1 MEVSDQSLLRNQSEP
16 CGKPQDVIFLPEP
29 EEALFLALM
38 DRGEIVMT
46 SAQAEDDDIVLIAR
60 SSRPV
65 AVTYD
70 AVQQQVFWSDVR
82 ERQIYRSNLDG
93 SDVSVLLNITQGLGF
108 VEGETL
114 KLPLE
119 FHTFCFA
126 VF

>member
-1 MEVSDQSLLRNQSEP
+1 MEVSDQTLSRNQSELSSQP
-16 CGKPQDVIFLPEP
+16 RDVLILPEP
-29 EEALFLALM
+29 EEALFVALM

-46 SAQAEDDDIVLIAR
+46 SAHAEDDDVVLIGR

-93 SDVSVLLNITQGLGF
+93 SDVSVLQLLDLSVKARIVTRFL
-108 VEGETL
+108 TYI
-114 KLPLE
+114 
-119 FHTFCFA
+119 C
-126 VF
+126 

>member
-1 MEVSDQSLLRNQSEP
+1 
-16 CGKPQDVIFLPEP
+16 
-29 EEALFLALM
+29 M

-46 SAQAEDDDIVLIAR
+46 SAQAEDDDVVLIAR

-70 AVQQQVFWSDVR
+70 AVQRQVFWSDVR

-93 SDVSVLLNITQGLGF
+93 SDVTVLLNITQGLGF

-114 KLPLE
+114 KLP
-119 FHTFCFA
+119 
-126 VF
+126 VGV